1 MSEIFRYKGFMG
13 SIETSTEDMCLHGKL
28 LFINDTVT
36 YEAKNLKQLQKE
48 FEDAVDD
55 YVETCK
61 KLNREPQKPYKGS
74 LNVRIGAELHK
85 QAALQAILL
94 GISIN
99 EFIRMAVQKQT
110 TMRL

>member
-48 FEDAVDD
+48 FEDKLTEIEIEEAI
-55 YVETCK
+55 VELK
-61 KLNREPQKPYKGS
+61 RKGDIYEPRKGY
-74 LNVRIGAELHK
+74 
-85 QAALQAILL
+85 
-94 GISIN
+94 IS
-99 EFIRMAVQKQT
+99 RP
-110 TMRL
+110 